1 MVVNIWSK
9 YNTEQFPAL
18 YTRGDLTFFP
28 IWIQFKHFISCWNV
42 ELRVWSLGTESLH
55 KSKSPRPPSNHNL
68 EKKLSFKCDFWTR
81 CLSPAWSLLLL
92 HAFNLRLA
100 APQAK
105 KTTKMMKKTTRTR
118 KILIISQRL
127 EETDWKY
134 LRISMCA
141 ASTFSWVSSTFAS
154 ILEQSEKAGSTTF
167 GIPNCCSLLLIL
179 VAVFQSIES
188 IRSF

>member
-9 YNTEQFPAL
+9 YNTEQFPAQ
-18 YTRGDLTFFP
+18 YTRGDLTFLSHLDTVETL
-28 IWIQFKHFISCWNV
+28 HF
-42 ELRVWSLGTESLH
+42 L
-55 KSKSPRPPSNHNL
+55 
-68 EKKLSFKCDFWTR
+68 FKCGIKSLKLRNWKVCMNQSLPGLGQTVILRKNSVLQIDFWT
-81 CLSPAWSLLLL
+81 CLS
-92 HAFNLRLA
+92 LA
-100 APQAK
+100 ALLFHQAK

-167 GIPNCCSLLLIL
+167 GSPNYCSLLLIT
-179 VAVFQSIES
+179 VAIFQCTKSS
-188 IRSF
+188 KSF